1 MVTVVQR
8 IHHVWCQIQRDVP
21 PELLGL
27 TQGDRAWNRAYRAA
41 ARAFFGEP
49 TFQEAERQVEEAR

>member
-1 MVTVVQR
+1 VQR

-27 TQGDRAWNRAYRAA
+27 TQGDRAWSRAYRAA

-49 TFQEAERQVEEAR
+49 TYQEAERQVEEAR